1 MTVMGRPFSY
11 PFSTAPEPKTCYS
24 QSEGNRVAD
33 QRSSLTLEE
42 LRLLIRK
49 KERELSELD
58 LMLADYHAERSRLIR
73 ELRKIRARL
82 CDAEEAA
89 SSEPI

>member
-1 MTVMGRPFSY
+1 M
-11 PFSTAPEPKTCYS
+11 
-24 QSEGNRVAD
+24 AD

-42 LRLLIRK
+42 LRLLIHK

-58 LMLADYHAERSRLIR
+58 LILADYHAERSRLIR
-73 ELRKIRARL
+73 ELRKLQARL
-82 CDAEEAA
+82 RDTEEAA

>member
-1 MTVMGRPFSY
+1 
-11 PFSTAPEPKTCYS
+11 
-24 QSEGNRVAD
+24 VAD

-42 LRLLIRK
+42 LRLLVHK

-58 LMLADYHAERSRLIR
+58 LMLADYHAERFGLIR
-73 ELRKIRARL
+73 ELRKLRARL
-82 CDAEEAA
+82 RDAEEAV

>member
-1 MTVMGRPFSY
+1 
-11 PFSTAPEPKTCYS
+11 
-24 QSEGNRVAD
+24 VAD

-42 LRLLIRK
+42 LRLLVRK

-73 ELRKIRARL
+73 ELRKLQARL
-82 CDAEEAA
+82 RDTEEAA